1 MTPSLSEEEKPKDI
15 KKPVV
20 QTAAQKIIAKAK
32 KAKAQKPSGDKKKVD
47 KDETQKISVPKKI
60 KSPAK
65 KELEKATEDESK
77 KEEKNKDPK
86 EEEAVMPDD
95 ISVVSSLFII
105 IWISYLIRNCKINE
119 LLGPQRKM

>member
-1 MTPSLSEEEKPKDI
+1 M
-15 KKPVV
+15 
-20 QTAAQKIIAKAK
+20 
-32 KAKAQKPSGDKKKVD
+32 
-47 KDETQKISVPKKI
+47 

-95 ISVVSSLFII
+95 ISVVRSLFII
-105 IWISYLIRNCKINE
+105 TWISYLITNC
-119 LLGPQRKM
+119 